1 MAEILIPVG
10 PSDKPD
16 WVKRSI
22 ESALSQPVSR
32 VVIYNN
38 SEREDLTRLIE
49 GFSSPKVSHVIAR
62 RMKEVN
68 MARLRNEMA
77 KYASEDYVIMLDS
90 DVVIPF
96 DWSVKLIRK
105 LEEGVAFTWMHYAYD
120 EAETTKPL
128 AVGEENPNLGCAGL
142 NLTVLRQIGMFDE
155 RYARDEDI
163 WLYSY
168 LKRKKY
174 RVEPSEGRCLHLN
187 KVHARNDLK
196 SSLKEARRNLWRSK
210 YDMMLVFDGL
220 VNLTFLTGYAY
231 YGSYYAIALLTL
243 LERPLA
249 LMYLPLVGFGIYYY
263 RGVKRF
269 FYNLIPGLALAGSLP
284 YGVLFNI
291 YSRLIRRR

>member
-1 MAEILIPVG
+1 LAEILIPVG
-10 PSDKPD
+10 PSDRSD
-16 WVKRSI
+16 WVKRSVT
-22 ESALSQPVSR
+22 SALSQPVSR
-32 VVIYNN
+32 VVVYDN
-38 SEREDLTRLIE
+38 SERDDLIRLID
-49 GFSSPKVSHVIAR
+49 SLNSQKLTHVVVK

-77 KYASEDYVIMLDS
+77 KHATEDFVIMLDS

-120 EAETTKPL
+120 ESETTKPL

-142 NLTVLRQIGMFDE
+142 NLAILRQIGMFDE
-155 RYARDEDI
+155 RYARDEDV

-168 LKRKKY
+168 LKKKKY
-174 RVEPSEGRCLHLN
+174 RVEPSDGRCLHLN

-220 VNLTFLTGYAY
+220 ANLTFLTGYAY
-231 YGSYYAIALLTL
+231 YGSYYVLALLTL

-249 LMYLPLVGFGIYYY
+249 LLYLPLIGFGVYYY
-263 RGVKRF
+263 RGLKKF
-269 FYNLIPGLALAGSLP
+269 FYNLIPGLVLAGSLP

-291 YSRLIRRR
+291 YSKLLKR